1 LFVKWIGFIGPLY
14 DLLYKWCDYFHV
26 PSFWIVVLQSV
37 QEIWFVWDMD
47 HGVENFGSLG
57 I

>member
-14 DLLYKWCDYFHV
+14 DLLYKWCYYFHV
-26 PSFWIVVLQSV
+26 PSFWIVVLQSI
-37 QEIWFVWDMD
+37 QEIWFVWAMD
-47 HGVENFGSLG
+47 HGIENFGSLG